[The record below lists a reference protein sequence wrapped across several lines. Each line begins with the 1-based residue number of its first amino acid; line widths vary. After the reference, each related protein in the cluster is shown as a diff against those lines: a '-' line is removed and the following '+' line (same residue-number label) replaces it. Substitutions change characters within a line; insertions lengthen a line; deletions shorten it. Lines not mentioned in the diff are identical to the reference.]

1 MSEYT
6 YTDLIVDPE
15 LPGVRNLIGKE
26 VYYNSVPSRCVL
38 LANKGLGVGILKEI
52 RKDEYFPFYVETQNG
67 DTVSYICYSCIIPK
81 KEEPKPEPKYEPF
94 KSVIEFLN
102 GYSHVET
109 KNLDNAHRYLYSQ
122 GIWLKEKRADDPD
135 TFCMVNEFRKEGV
148 FVGHADVVI
157 DDGISYTT
165 FTPWSKLCQGYTFLD
180 GSPCGKIVEE
190 DKCQ

>member
-15 LPGVRNLIGKE
+15 TPGVENLIGKE

-38 LANKGLGVGILKEI
+38 QANKGLGVGILKEI
-52 RKDEYFPFYVETQNG
+52 RKDDYFPFYVETQNG

-81 KEEPKPEPKYEPF
+81 KEEPNPEPKYEPF
-94 KSVIEFLN
+94 KSVVEFLD

-122 GIWLKEKRADDPD
+122 GMWLKEKGTDFDI
-135 TFCMVNEFRKEGV
+135 FCSVIELWKDGV
-148 FVGHADVVI
+148 FVGHVDV
-157 DDGISYTT
+157 T
-165 FTPWSKLCQGYTFLD
+165 FVDFTSWKELYQGYTFLD
-180 GSPCGKIVEE
+180 GSPCGVKVE
-190 DKCQ
+190 DSNG